1 MKEALTRKPDRHLRN
16 RPIRP
21 NRQLV
26 DSKAASKRIRTSIH
40 RIHLNYPDDMLFFIT
55 ARECRAALLWMSR
68 DVLLNMRACAFSRF
82 EGNSKIQVGPVW
94 IASLFVVLDEGVWT
108 TRLEKESDR

>member
-40 RIHLNYPDDMLFFIT
+40 RIHLNYPDAVSVLEGRSGVSGRLAVDGPGCPLEYESMCFFP
-55 ARECRAALLWMSR
+55 
-68 DVLLNMRACAFSRF
+68 F
-82 EGNSKIQVGPVW
+82 
-94 IASLFVVLDEGVWT
+94 
-108 TRLEKESDR
+108 